1 LIRRPLSILLVVSVA
16 LVAAAPADAAKTPR
30 AAKRALKTL
39 TKQTAKLPG
48 RSAAKRT
55 RAKLLAQARAA
66 RRAARRAP
74 CKSVRVLNRFRRR
87 LAHTRVRRDKAGAR
101 LAALGP
107 ASMRAT
113 QALLTDKRTRRCG
126 GGLKPSRLRAATAK
140 VLESTDRK
148 LRVRLQLPDL
158 RFAPA
163 TGGGRSWTK
172 LVLPDTDQPQQPG
185 KPGIPVVSRT
195 FAVPEGATVLVDTRS
210 KQSLTFNGVEVF
222 PAQADPVDQDTAPP
236 DFRKPPFIDPPFAI
250 DGRAYDSGRPF
261 PSDNGDGAVIGHARD
276 LQIGNVQIPAARWTP
291 STGRLEVIRSIEVVI
306 SFGGNNSRRF
316 PAQLGS
322 PWERLAQRSALSLLN
337 RKLVFDRARIY
348 EILRRCG
355 EELLIITNPATR
367 PAADTLRN
375 ARSAAG
381 IRSRVVETGGGAGQ
395 IGTTAAAIQ
404 AFVRAELTR
413 IGCVRPSYVAIMGDD
428 DLVPTFAGVNGI
440 PSDLQYSM
448 RDDLDELPDLAVG
461 RVLGNDLGEVQT
473 AVEKIVTY
481 ETTPPA
487 AGRMQAMIAAQFQ
500 DDNADGQE
508 NRTFIQFAERVATG
522 LEGRGVAVDRIY
534 GEHPGNDPQKFNDGT
549 DLPASLKKPAFAWDG
564 DGADVTAAWN
574 AGRFLAIHR
583 DHGYSDGW
591 GTPGYATANV
601 DALTNGA
608 NLPVLM
614 SINCSSAA
622 FDYDETSF
630 VSRALVNPNGG
641 AVGAF
646 GDTRDSPTWHNT
658 QIGLGFVDA
667 LLPSILP
674 AEGPAT
680 RQRVGDALINGKLR
694 LAGLAPPGTD
704 GSTRNELY
712 LWHYFGDPTMQMWGG
727 TRKVL
732 DPSTFAINLE
742 YAVLA
747 DPGPDPPYHVVIA
760 GLEEINGQQVSL
772 LRDGEVV
779 GKATVVG
786 GGADLR
792 PTFGPRDV
800 PKPGQLRVAL
810 EPDGGLPQSFP
821 VSTPK
826 ATPVLT
832 QACPESTGYNENFTI
847 SGTLAG
853 PPAGSQVVVTATAP
867 DTGRQESHTVTTDS
881 NGDWSTEFDPPDPN
895 NEDGLWSVS
904 SHYAGNDQ
912 HTAADGGPCTFESA
926 SG

>member
-1 LIRRPLSILLVVSVA
+1 MLVVVSVA
-16 LVAAAPADAAKTPR
+16 LVAAAPADAAKPPR

-39 TKQTAKLPG
+39 TKQTARLPS
-48 RSAAKRT
+48 RSAPRRT

-66 RRAARRAP
+66 RRAGRRAP

-87 LAHTRVRRDKAGAR
+87 LGHAHVRRTRAGAK

-113 QALLTDKRTRRCG
+113 QALLTDRRTRRCG
-126 GGLKPSRLRAATAK
+126 GGLKPSKLEAATAK

-163 TGGGRSWTK
+163 TGGGRAWTR

-185 KPGIPVVSRT
+185 RPGIPVVSRT

-210 KQSLTFNGVEVF
+210 KQSLTFNGVDVF
-222 PAQADPVDQDTAPP
+222 PAQADPVDQGTAPP
-236 DFRKPPFIDPPFAI
+236 DFRKPPFVDAPFAI
-250 DGRAYDSGRPF
+250 DRKAYDSGRPF
-261 PSDNGDGAVIGHARD
+261 PSHNGDGMVIGHARD
-276 LQIGNVQIPAARWTP
+276 LQIGAVQIPAARWTP
-291 STGRLEVIRSIEVVI
+291 STGRLEVIRSIEVIV
-306 SFGGNNSRRF
+306 SFGGNNTREF
-316 PAQLGS
+316 PKQLGS
-322 PWERLAQRSALSLLN
+322 PWERPAQRGALTLLN
-337 RKLVFDRARIY
+337 RKLVFDRGRLF
-348 EILRRCG
+348 EVLRRCG
-355 EELLIITNPATR
+355 EELLIVTSPATR
-367 PAADTLRN
+367 AAADTLRN

-404 AFVRAELTR
+404 TFIRAELAR
-413 IGCVRPSYVAIMGDD
+413 VACVRPSYVAILGDD
-428 DLVPTFAGVNGI
+428 DLVPTFTGVNGI

-448 RDDLDELPDLAVG
+448 ANDLDELPDLAVG
-461 RVLGNDLGEVQT
+461 RILGNDLGEVQT
-473 AVEKIVTY
+473 AVGKIVAY

-487 AGRMQAMIAAQFQ
+487 LGRMQAMIAAQFQ
-500 DDNADGQE
+500 DDNADGTE

-534 GEHPGNDPQKFNDGT
+534 GEHPGANPQKLNDGT

-583 DHGYSDGW
+583 DHGWSDGW
-591 GTPGYATANV
+591 GTPGYGTADV
-601 DALTNGA
+601 DALANGP

-630 VSRALVNPNGG
+630 VGRALVNPNGG

-658 QIGLGFVDA
+658 QIGLGFVDG
-667 LLPSILP
+667 LLPSVLP
-674 AEGPAT
+674 AEGPAN

-704 GSTRNELY
+704 GNTRNELY

-727 TRKVL
+727 TRKLL
-732 DPSTFAINLE
+732 DPSTFSIDLQ
-742 YAVLA
+742 YAALA
-747 DPGPDPPYHVVIA
+747 DPGPDPPYHVVVT

-779 GKATVVG
+779 AKATIAG

-792 PTFGPRDV
+792 PAFGPSDA
-800 PKPGQLRVAL
+800 PKPGELRVAL

-826 ATPVLT
+826 ATPTLT
-832 QACPESTGYNENFTI
+832 QDCPSGLQPYNEPITVT
-847 SGTLAG
+847 GTLSG
-853 PPAGSQVVVTATAP
+853 PPPGSEVVVTFEHEDRT
-867 DTGRQESHTVTTDS
+867 DTKHVTTDADGRWTATS
-881 NGDWSTEFDPPDPN
+881 GDLN
-895 NEDGLWSVS
+895 NEGGFWTVQS
-904 SHYAGNDQ
+904 SFAGDAK
-912 HTAADGGPCTFESA
+912 HVAVTHAACTVHSDE
-926 SG
+926 G